1 MSKHGN
7 EKKKE
12 LKLQRGNERFL
23 DAMLH
28 SKHWRKLWDYLQKNH
43 INYYLHN
50 AYFNLGKAIK
60 GIDFNNFE
68 IYAIGRSH
76 LDAAWH
82 WTKLSTI
89 RRAIITVMQVMDN
102 FQKFP
107 LFKFS
112 QTTPQY
118 YEWIHKLRP
127 TLFSKIQEYEKKGR
141 WALTGGMWVE
151 PDTNLPSGES
161 LVRQRLYGQLFYL
174 KHFGKIAKIECLAD
188 TFGFNAQLPQILKKS
203 GAEAFWSLKI
213 MWNDYTEF
221 PFANFLWRGIDGSEI
236 FTQMFNVKLLSN
248 IKKYRQKARIPEK
261 EGLVFGS
268 SSNLTEIEKKL
279 TEDYIKKCGIFFGKG
294 DGGLGPLVEEISFM
308 ESLAKR
314 GILKFATVNEYF
326 QNLKKECEDK
336 PLPIWN
342 DELYLEYHRGVYTSQ
357 ANTKRLNRAC
367 EISLRNTEILLT
379 LLRLFCDNYRYPKEK
394 MDDYWKTL
402 LFNQFHDILP
412 GSSKQ
417 DIYYEQEQE
426 LENVLKSSNK
436 LKETASQIL
445 LHRLIELADQGIQ
458 ARKYGILINTLPWNR
473 SDYIKLDS
481 KTMSSLDVKQHELW
495 IEDIPPLSFRLIDI
509 ENYLN
514 QSSEE
519 QKEQILTLKEDSS
532 NITISNSNLS
542 LKIQKSTGKLISI
555 QSKNE
560 NNNSQ
565 KRELLRNKNAIQ
577 VKVYEEKNGEYPAWN
592 IYSEYTQLPV
602 SIGLPKN
609 ISIVEDSESRKAVQI
624 SYRFQ
629 NTAIDHTITLRAK
642 SNLINFKTDIDAQDS
657 WLLFKIRFP
666 FDIDSKYI
674 RGEIP
679 YGFLKRKI
687 LPETEMEKGKW
698 EFPAQKYVDLS
709 AKKYGVT
716 LVNNSKY
723 GFSTNEN
730 GLYLTLLHTP
740 LRPQNKVY
748 SILDLVPEEERTDY
762 VDIGFHSIE
771 YGLWVHEG
779 DFEASKAWQK
789 GYEFNYPILL
799 GTANKKIPE
808 RSYTLKD
815 EFKSFF
821 KKNDEFVYSLVSIEN
836 PRIIAQALKP
846 PEDIILEEE
855 GIHSKEMKNF
865 LILRLFETS
874 GKAQN
879 NVRIVFSKNISL
891 QSVIEVDLLERTKES
906 NDNQI
911 EIKNKKEI
919 TLNFSKFEIK
929 TLRLQLLV
937 SDSTRIQN

>member
-1 MSKHGN
+1 
-7 EKKKE
+7 
-12 LKLQRGNERFL
+12 
-23 DAMLH
+23 
-28 SKHWRKLWDYLQKNH
+28 
-43 INYYLHN
+43 
-50 AYFNLGKAIK
+50 
-60 GIDFNNFE
+60 
-68 IYAIGRSH
+68 
-76 LDAAWH
+76 
-82 WTKLSTI
+82 
-89 RRAIITVMQVMDN
+89 
-102 FQKFP
+102 
-107 LFKFS
+107 
-112 QTTPQY
+112 
-118 YEWIHKLRP
+118 
-127 TLFSKIQEYEKKGR
+127 
-141 WALTGGMWVE
+141 
-151 PDTNLPSGES
+151 
-161 LVRQRLYGQLFYL
+161 
-174 KHFGKIAKIECLAD
+174 
-188 TFGFNAQLPQILKKS
+188 
-203 GAEAFWSLKI
+203 
-213 MWNDYTEF
+213 
-221 PFANFLWRGIDGSEI
+221 
-236 FTQMFNVKLLSN
+236 
-248 IKKYRQKARIPEK
+248 
-261 EGLVFGS
+261 
-268 SSNLTEIEKKL
+268 
-279 TEDYIKKCGIFFGKG
+279 
-294 DGGLGPLVEEISFM
+294 
-308 ESLAKR
+308 
-314 GILKFATVNEYF
+314 
-326 QNLKKECEDK
+326 
-336 PLPIWN
+336 
-342 DELYLEYHRGVYTSQ
+342 
-357 ANTKRLNRAC
+357 
-367 EISLRNTEILLT
+367 
-379 LLRLFCDNYRYPKEK
+379 

-417 DIYYEQEQE
+417 DSYYEQEQE

-602 SIGLPKN
+602 SIRLKKN